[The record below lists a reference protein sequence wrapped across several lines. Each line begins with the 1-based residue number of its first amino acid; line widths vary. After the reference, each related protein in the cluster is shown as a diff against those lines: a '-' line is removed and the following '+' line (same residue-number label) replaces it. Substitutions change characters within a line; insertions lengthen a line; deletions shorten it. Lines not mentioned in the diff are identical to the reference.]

1 MSMIADKIGI
11 KKPSLYKHFSSKDEI
26 VEAMYQFLREQSKK
40 NANIKPVDFSQ
51 LFQGKTA
58 YEVLQGVVQGYVNM
72 NHQEKLLTF
81 YTVIYSE
88 RSIQPMAARIVAE
101 ETERMIIATKQLF
114 YAMEIHKLLHFENAD
129 MSATNAPSL
138 RLWNQFSSLYNICTL
153 ICAMM
158 VCAGIQGKGSRLLRT
173 GIYLFTAMEWISAV
187 GFSVFPLSDSG
198 YAGTFQDKMHILST
212 ILVVLLSIVSL
223 VILIIAGVKR
233 KEYRSFGVF
242 AGIALGMMLVGAL
255 GMNIVPK
262 EYFGVVER
270 FSVFAAV
277 GYNAVLGV
285 ELFRMDLG

>member
-1 MSMIADKIGI
+1 M
-11 KKPSLYKHFSSKDEI
+11 
-26 VEAMYQFLREQSKK
+26 EAMYQFLREQSKK

-58 YEVLQGVVQGYVNM
+58 YEVLQSVVQGYVNM

-81 YTVIYSE
+81 YKVIYSE

-101 ETERMIIATKQLF
+101 ETERMII
-114 YAMEIHKLLHFENAD
+114 
-129 MSATNAPSL
+129 
-138 RLWNQFSSLYNICTL
+138 
-153 ICAMM
+153 
-158 VCAGIQGKGSRLLRT
+158 
-173 GIYLFTAMEWISAV
+173 
-187 GFSVFPLSDSG
+187 
-198 YAGTFQDKMHILST
+198 ST
-212 ILVVLLSIVSL
+212 VLVVMLSIVSL

-255 GMNIVPK
+255 GMNIISK